1 MSTKPESNEPPPAA
15 TVTPA
20 AVESSTNV
28 AATAGTGAP
37 QDIPKLPFDLQRDER
52 VVLFTRRHW
61 VFLWPR
67 FAFHALIGLVPVIVL
82 LVVVSWGSVLWKI
95 LGIVELLWLGYWAA
109 RCFFDWF
116 SYNNDIWVVTNQRII
131 DAVKPNFFKS
141 RLASADLVDVEDIA
155 VEHEGV
161 LPTLFKFGS
170 LRCQT
175 AAERPNFV
183 LAGVPKPTAILSVI
197 DSARDSARRETRAGW
212 R

>member
-1 MSTKPESNEPPPAA
+1 MSTSPESNEPPPVAA
-15 TVTPA
+15 AADSSDVA
-20 AVESSTNV
+20 GAVET
-28 AATAGTGAP
+28 AASKG
-37 QDIPKLPFDLQRDER
+37 IPRLPFDLQRDER

-67 FAFHALIGLVPVIVL
+67 LVFHALVGLVPVIVL
-82 LVVVSWGSVLWKI
+82 LIVVSSGSLLWKI
-95 LGIVELLWLGYWAA
+95 LGIIEILWLGYWGA

-161 LPTLFKFGS
+161 LPTLFRFGS

-175 AAERPNFV
+175 AGERPNFIF
-183 LAGVPKPTAILSVI
+183 AGVPKPTAILATI